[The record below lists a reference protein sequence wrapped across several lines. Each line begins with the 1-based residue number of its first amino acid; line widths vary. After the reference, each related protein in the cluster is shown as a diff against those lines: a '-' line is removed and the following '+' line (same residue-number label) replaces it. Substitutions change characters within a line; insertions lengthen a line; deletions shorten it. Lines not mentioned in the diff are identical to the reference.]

1 MLRICEKYLLWQEAV
16 FLFSNYDEYD
26 NAVNIMIEHS
36 PTAWQHELFC
46 NIVQKVANQDIY
58 YKAIMFYLSEQPMM
72 LNELL
77 KHLTNKLD
85 LTKAI
90 SSVS

>member
-1 MLRICEKYLLWQEAV
+1 
-16 FLFSNYDEYD
+16 
-26 NAVNIMIEHS
+26 MIEHS

-90 SSVS
+90 SVVSLTKNKKNEYSIVIKKNCLKV